1 MGEIEKRINGT
12 IDDQWTSHATNHQKT
27 NFAEI
32 GVYFQSLNKKLVYEE
47 PKYTVRIKIHQTI
60 KATNILLSPCI
71 VIILYSNTFILQLT
85 GSMIAALGGSMSLYL
100 GISISMLFEV
110 LELLIDIFI
119 AIFMF
124 CAGN

>member
-1 MGEIEKRINGT
+1 MGEIKKIINGT
-12 IDDQWTSHATNHQKT
+12 IDDQSTSYATTHPKA

-47 PKYTVRIKIHQTI
+47 PKYTVRFSFELRRRCRVYTS
-60 KATNILLSPCI
+60 SPCI
-71 VIILYSNTFILQLT
+71 VIILYSNTFLLQLT

-110 LELLIDIFI
+110 FELLIDIFI